1 MSFRVTT
8 LIENHTIDEQ
18 LTAQYGFSL
27 HLTDGSFSLLLD
39 TGAGS
44 EFIDN
49 AEKLGIDLNNIDAL
63 LLSHAHYDH
72 TGGVKALIN
81 AGHTPREVYMGQNF
95 YAPRYKREV
104 GRIRPIGARFS
115 EEFLV
120 DNGVKNYLLEPGVH
134 QLHERVFLVNGI
146 PHNNSFEKPNER
158 LLCQYGRDYV
168 TDPFSEET
176 IVVVMGDRGMAVLSG
191 CSHAGVLNT
200 CEWVAQLFNQPVKT
214 FIGGTHLIE
223 SDEDRIRETMHR
235 MRILGIERL
244 YACHCNGELAT
255 TIFANEYEAYIENG
269 TGSVVEL

>member
-8 LIENHTIDEQ
+8 LIENHTMDEQ
-18 LTAQYGFSL
+18 LQPQYGLSL

-39 TGAGS
+39 TGAGG

-49 AEKLGIDLNNIDAL
+49 AQKLGIDLSSIDAL
-63 LLSHAHYDH
+63 VLSHGHFDH

-81 AGHTPREVYMGQNF
+81 AGFVPREIYMGQNF

-120 DNGVKNYLLEPGVH
+120 DSSVKNYLLEPGVH
-134 QLHERVFLVNGI
+134 QLHERVFLVTGI

-158 LLCQYGRDYV
+158 LLCQCGREYV

-176 IVVVMGDRGMAVLSG
+176 VVVVMGDKGMAVLSG

-200 CEWVAQLFNQPVKT
+200 CEWIMNLFKQPIAT

-223 SDEDRIRETMHR
+223 SDENRIRETMDR
-235 MRILGIERL
+235 MRMLGIKRL
-244 YACHCNGELAT
+244 GACHCNGDLANA
-255 TIFANEYEAYIENG
+255 IFAKEYEAYFENG